1 MTAARRAGKNPCFE
15 AGKTRHPI
23 GLAFSQ
29 RRVLCTEVTAL
40 VPESPTVLVVE
51 DDEDTRCAVRDLLTE
66 NGLHVT
72 EAADGRAALD
82 VLTSGNKP
90 AVVVLDLDMPRMS
103 GVELLDIMRRYE
115 TLLRVPV
122 VVFSGTDRKVNGL
135 PVVRVLSKVES
146 GEVLVAAVRAHAS
159 LPP

>member
-1 MTAARRAGKNPCFE
+1 MTAARRAGKNPRLE

-23 GLAFSQ
+23 GLAFSLEG
-29 RRVLCTEVTAL
+29 VFCTEVTASL
-40 VPESPTVLVVE
+40 PDSPTVLVVE
-51 DDEDTRCAVRDLLTE
+51 DDEDTRCAVRDLLTD

-82 VLTSGNKP
+82 VLTSGKKP

-115 TLLRVPV
+115 TLMRVPV
-122 VVFSGTDRKVNGL
+122 VVFSGTDRKVSGL
-135 PVVRVLSKVES
+135 PVVRVIAKAES
-146 GEVLVAAVRAHAS
+146 ADALLDAVRTHATG
-159 LPP
+159 

>member
-1 MTAARRAGKNPCFE
+1 MTAVRRTGKNPAPDE
-15 AGKTRHPI
+15 GKTRHPI
-23 GLAFSQ
+23 GLAFSLEG
-29 RRVLCTEVTAL
+29 VFCTEVTASH
-40 VPESPTVLVVE
+40 PESPTVLVVE
-51 DDEDTRCAVRDLLTE
+51 DDEDTRCAVRDLLTD

-82 VLTSGNKP
+82 VLTSEKKP
-90 AVVVLDLDMPRMS
+90 AVVVLDLDMPRMCCL
-103 GVELLDIMRRYE
+103 ELLDIMRRYE

-146 GEVLVAAVRAHAS
+146 
-159 LPP
+159 